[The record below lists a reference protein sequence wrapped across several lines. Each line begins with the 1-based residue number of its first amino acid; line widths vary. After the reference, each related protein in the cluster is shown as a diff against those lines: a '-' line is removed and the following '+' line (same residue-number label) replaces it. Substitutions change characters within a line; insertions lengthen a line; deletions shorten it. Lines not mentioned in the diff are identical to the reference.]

1 MRAES
6 DRLQDADSTLDAG
19 QDASA
24 GARNRRVFG
33 AAGTVERYAARKDL
47 FPAERAILARLRGEL
62 RGLRMLDLGVGGGRT
77 TPHFAPAAAGY
88 LGVDYAPAM
97 VEACRRR
104 FHGRLPAE
112 AFAVADA
119 RALPAEWTGAFGF
132 ILFSYNGIDFLDHG
146 ERLAALS
153 EIARVAAP
161 GAWLAFS
168 SHNLNAL
175 EHPWRRSAAGRAL
188 AGALAAAWCRLA
200 NPGFRAVLAAG
211 RGMLRDTG
219 NRGRARNY
227 YLRPEEQ
234 AAQAERAGF
243 ARVDAYP
250 ADGET
255 PFRDRTEAAASAAPW
270 IYYLGRKAAGGNSAT
285 RGPRGD

>member
-1 MRAES
+1 M
-6 DRLQDADSTLDAG
+6 DSAG
-19 QDASA
+19 KATA
-24 GARNRRVFG
+24 GARNRNVFG
-33 AAGTVERYAARKDL
+33 AAGTVRRYASL
-47 FPAERAILARLRGEL
+47 EGLLPAEAAILSRLGGEL

-97 VEACRRR
+97 VDACRRR
-104 FHGRLPAE
+104 FAGRLPAD

-132 ILFSYNGIDFLDHG
+132 ILFSYNGLDFLDHD

-153 EIARVAAP
+153 EMARVAAP

-175 EHPWRRSAAGRAL
+175 DTLGALDRPWRLRTPRRAL
-188 AGALAAAWCRLA
+188 SWALEAAWCRLA
-200 NPGFRAVLAAG
+200 NPGFRDVMAAG
-211 RGMLRDTG
+211 RGLLRDTG

-250 ADGET
+250 ADGST
-255 PFRDRTEAAASAAPW
+255 PFQDRREAAASTAPW
-270 IYYLGRKAAGGNSAT
+270 IYLLARKTAGGAA
-285 RGPRGD
+285 PRSPGGC